1 MLLFYNEKK
10 HIKINSDRSTFI
22 ISMSS
27 KINTVE
33 DYRRRLIELARKW
46 PRNLST
52 QKIMRQEGIRNFG
65 MTTLPGNALV
75 QDIVFQAFEFVEEYN
90 IDTEELL
97 SIIQEQIVE
106 YAKYYNY
113 DELLSDKVEYAVT
126 SYLEQKN
133 RSVCETTT
141 TASY

>member
-1 MLLFYNEKK
+1 
-10 HIKINSDRSTFI
+10 
-22 ISMSS
+22 MSS

-33 DYRRRLIELARKW
+33 DYRRRLIELSRNW

-52 QKIMRQEGIRNFG
+52 QKIM
-65 MTTLPGNALV
+65 
-75 QDIVFQAFEFVEEYN
+75 
-90 IDTEELL
+90 TEELL